1 MHSKAWGAFAAVLG
15 VIALLLASCG
25 PGTKAV
31 TTTPSSRSL
40 PQQQFAPH
48 YVDSA
53 PVHGKTFALV
63 PDKVLINFDFSL
75 AEPSNI
81 AVTKDGKTLP
91 IGTPTISGP
100 NSLHLS
106 STLPS
111 DAGDGLYVVNYKA
124 CWPDRS
130 CHDGRFAFTVDSKT
144 KTSYLDMAGKK
155 EIQIEMQNIKFGPV
169 AAIISKG
176 TKVTWTNRDSVTHFV
191 NTDPHPSH
199 NVLPELNSLDLNQG
213 QSYSFTFNT
222 PGEWSYHCSA
232 HFPAGMVGRI
242 IVEP

>member
-1 MHSKAWGAFAAVLG
+1 MHSKARGASAAVLA
-15 VIALLLASCG
+15 VTALLLVSCG
-25 PGTKAV
+25 PGTKPA

-40 PQQQFAPH
+40 PQQQFAAH

-53 PVHGKTFALV
+53 PVHAKTFALV

-75 AEPSNI
+75 AEPSAI
-81 AVTKDGKTLP
+81 AVTKDGIALP

-100 NSLHLS
+100 NSLHLF

-111 DAGDGLYVVNYKA
+111 DGGDGLYVVNYKA

-144 KTSYLDMAGKK
+144 KTSYLDMTGKK
-155 EIQIEMQNIKFGPV
+155 EVRIEMQDIKFQPV

-176 TKVTWTNRDSVTHFV
+176 TKVTWTNRDSVPHFV

-199 NVLPELNSLDLNQG
+199 NVLPELNSLDLNQA
-213 QSYSFTFNT
+213 QIYSFTFNT
-222 PGEWSYHCSA
+222 PGEWSYHCSL
-232 HFPAGMVGRI
+232 HFPQGMVGRV

>member
-1 MHSKAWGAFAAVLG
+1 MHSKAGGACAAVLA

-25 PGTKAV
+25 PGTKAA
-31 TTTPSSRSL
+31 TTTPSPHGL
-40 PQQQFAPH
+40 PQQQFAAH

-53 PVHGKTFALV
+53 PVYGKTFALV

-75 AEPSNI
+75 AEPSAI
-81 AVTKDGKTLP
+81 AVAKDGKALP

-130 CHDGRFAFTVDSKT
+130 CHDGRFAFTVNSKT
-144 KTSYLDMAGKK
+144 KASYLDMTGKK
-155 EIQIEMQNIKFGPV
+155 EVQIEMQDIKFQPE
-169 AAIISKG
+169 ATIISKG

-199 NVLPELNSLDLNQG
+199 NVLRELNSLDLNQG
-213 QSYSFTFNT
+213 QSYNFTFNT

-232 HFPAGMVGRI
+232 HFPAGMVGRV
-242 IVEP
+242 IVQP